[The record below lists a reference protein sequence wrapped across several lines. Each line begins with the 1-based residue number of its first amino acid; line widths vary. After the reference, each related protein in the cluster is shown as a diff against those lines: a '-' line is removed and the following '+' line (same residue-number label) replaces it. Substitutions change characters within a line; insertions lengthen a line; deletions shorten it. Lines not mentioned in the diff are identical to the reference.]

1 MLTQIHRKLGA
12 INGDLEGWTEL
23 VREHIETGANFLL
36 VLPKD
41 PEEVTKFCKLFELS
55 DDCKP
60 RTIKQ
65 ADFFLL
71 SQHIEPEAFDMV
83 LKNWN
88 SEHQVLFVE
97 QIDFSINQPPKLKP
111 FLVYSP
117 VLGIISQHDLIQ
129 EAREALADYRENS
142 VAADP
147 SPQAGIYCWQKRR
160 WELFEGR

>member
-1 MLTQIHRKLGA
+1 MLIQTHRKLEA
-12 INGDLEGWTEL
+12 INGDLEGWTDL

-41 PEEVTKFCKLFELS
+41 PEEVAKFCKLFELS

-65 ADFFLL
+65 ADFFLI
-71 SQHIEPEAFDMV
+71 SQYIEPEAFDMV
-83 LKNWN
+83 LKHWD
-88 SEHQVLFVE
+88 SAHQVLFVE

-117 VLGIISQHDLIQ
+117 VLGIIAQNDLIH
-129 EAREALADYRENS
+129 EARESLADYRENS

>member
-1 MLTQIHRKLGA
+1 MLIQTQRKLGA
-12 INGDLEGWTEL
+12 INGDLEGWTDS
-23 VREHIETGANFLL
+23 VREHIESGVNFIL

-65 ADFFLL
+65 ADFFLI
-71 SQHIEPEAFDMV
+71 SQYIEPEAFDMV
-83 LKNWN
+83 LKHWD
-88 SEHQVLFVE
+88 SDHQVLFVE
-97 QIDFSINQPPKLKP
+97 QIDFCINRPPRLKP

-117 VLGIISQHDLIQ
+117 VLGIIAQADLIH

-147 SPQAGIYCWQKRR
+147 SPQAGVYCWQKRQ

>member
-1 MLTQIHRKLGA
+1 MLIQAHRKLGA

-23 VREHIETGANFLL
+23 VREHIETGTNFVL

-41 PEEVTKFCKLFELS
+41 TEEVTKFCKLFELS

-65 ADFFLL
+65 ADFFLI
-71 SQHIEPEAFDMV
+71 SQYIEPEAFDMV
-83 LKNWN
+83 LKHWDDD
-88 SEHQVLFVE
+88 HQILFVE

-117 VLGIISQHDLIQ
+117 VLGIISQNDLIH

-147 SPQAGIYCWQKRR
+147 SPQAGIYCWQKRK